1 MGRFISA
8 MRSKRS
14 WNDASQSMLQ
24 TRNSEVVGKACAWL
38 LCWGQ
43 ILISKNA
50 QVMKVEGLEVQLQTS

>member
-8 MRSKRS
+8 MRLKRS
-14 WNDASQSMLQ
+14 WNDTSQSMLQ
-24 TRNSEVVGKACAWL
+24 TRNREVVGKACAGL

-50 QVMKVEGLEVQLQTS
+50 QIVKVVWLEVQ